1 MEKYFKLNELGTNV
15 KTEVTAGI
23 TTFLS
28 MAYILAVN
36 PKILSAAGMAPA
48 GVFTATAISAAFATL
63 LMAFLANYPV
73 ALASGMGL
81 NAYFAFSVCT
91 KLKES
96 DPYTIAL
103 TAVLV
108 EGVIFILLTFCKFR
122 EALVNDVPK
131 NLKLGITAG
140 IGLFIA
146 IVGLKSAGIVIS
158 NPATT
163 VGLGMLNTPQVLL
176 AFVGLL
182 AIGILYHYK
191 VTGYILWGILLT
203 WGFGMIAQMTGWY
216 KVDVTKEMFSL
227 FPDFSHG
234 LSIAK
239 PHMFAFNFNFVTE
252 HFLYFL
258 TIVFAFLFVDLF
270 DTAGTLIGIA
280 NKGNLTDENGNLPR
294 AGRALLSDALGTV
307 FGACVG
313 TSTVTSYVESSAG
326 VAVGGRSGLTA
337 VVSGL
342 LFIVALPLS
351 PIFLAIPGFATAPA
365 LIFVGLLMLSA
376 VTDMDFEEDA
386 AGMIGG
392 YLAII
397 MMPFTYSIANGIMFG
412 MLGYV
417 IVKIFQGQAKKV
429 HWVVWISALLFLAR
443 MVQLVK
449 QGG

>member
-1 MEKYFKLNELGTNV
+1 MT
-15 KTEVTAGI
+15 
-23 TTFLS
+23 
-28 MAYILAVN
+28 
-36 PKILSAAGMAPA
+36 
-48 GVFTATAISAAFATL
+48 GVQTCALPI
-63 LMAFLANYPV
+63 YPV

-203 WGFGMIAQMTGWY
+203 WGLGMIAQMTGWY